1 MIFRKKNKTANTT
14 SALVQ
19 INQEKSILISEDQY
33 SLPLKKSRLEWYYN
47 LKNQINKAGNVAQ
60 VFPYWRN
67 LNTSLAITSSVLL
80 ILVMLYMI
88 AGSTFDNITEV
99 PLVYKQAT
107 KSWELVDK
115 EFLIALPVVVGAA
128 QVMLINL
135 SSSIYKFDRRL
146 SFMLNSGLAVF
157 NMLGIVGFYQL
168 VSLLVIY

>member
-1 MIFRKKNKTANTT
+1 
-14 SALVQ
+14 
-19 INQEKSILISEDQY
+19 
-33 SLPLKKSRLEWYYN
+33 
-47 LKNQINKAGNVAQ
+47 
-60 VFPYWRN
+60 
-67 LNTSLAITSSVLL
+67 
-80 ILVMLYMI
+80 MI